1 MLDEW
6 YGQRVKSY
14 LLLKGNTNT
23 VLLQHKHKHN
33 FSQFFSF
40 EKRYR
45 EINFRGRKKKFQ
57 TTLEKA
63 FLKILFPSLFLFPQQ

>member
-14 LLLKGNTNT
+14 LLLKGNTT
-23 VLLQHKHKHN
+23 
-33 FSQFFSF
+33 QFFSF

>member
-14 LLLKGNTNT
+14 LLLKGNTT
-23 VLLQHKHKHN
+23 
-33 FSQFFSF
+33 QFFSF

-45 EINFRGRKKKFQ
+45 EINFRGKKKVSNN
-57 TTLEKA
+57 TLKGIFENPIPSS
-63 FLKILFPSLFLFPQQ
+63 LSFPTAVSFEQFCQF